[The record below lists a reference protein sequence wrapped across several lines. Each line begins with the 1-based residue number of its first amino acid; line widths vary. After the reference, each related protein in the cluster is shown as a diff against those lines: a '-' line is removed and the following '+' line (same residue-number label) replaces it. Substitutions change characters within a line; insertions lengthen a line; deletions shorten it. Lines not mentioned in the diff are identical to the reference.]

1 MVVPGRATLA
11 AAAARIRVI
20 AADVVGLT
28 MVRCTMELYSSHARC
43 ASEPSS
49 RCPARR
55 QLSLFKRR
63 LRRFPVSHAN
73 GVLRMP
79 VISLVR

>member
-1 MVVPGRATLA
+1 MA
-11 AAAARIRVI
+11 
-20 AADVVGLT
+20 
-28 MVRCTMELYSSHARC
+28 LYSSHARC